1 MIIFKDIQESSGIW
15 SITMC
20 EIFSDNIEIF
30 DTHTYLILCINLEDA
45 KLEAFRR
52 FQIDKELNENLKS
65 LNNFVTRTSKIRKEV
80 QQIMSN
86 IEISKSVDLSEIIDI
101 SKLCEVHNIVTM
113 LSQNK
118 KDFYENIK
126 LDV

>member
-20 EIFSDNIEIF
+20 EIFSDNIEII
-30 DTHTYLILCINLEDA
+30 DTHTYLIRCIDMEDA

-65 LNNFVTRTSKIRKEV
+65 LNNFVTRASKIRKEV
-80 QQIMSN
+80 NQIMSN
-86 IEISKSVDLSEIIDI
+86 IEMPKSVDLSEIIDI
-101 SKLCEVHNIVTM
+101 SKLCEVHNNAISR
-113 LSQNK
+113 LNEL
-118 KDFYENIK
+118 KDINEYNK

>member
-20 EIFSDNIEIF
+20 EIFSDNIEII
-30 DTHTYLILCINLEDA
+30 DTHTYLIRCIDMEDA

-65 LNNFVTRTSKIRKEV
+65 LEDFVTRTSKIRKEV
-80 QQIMSN
+80 NQIMSN
-86 IEISKSVDLSEIIDI
+86 IEMPKSVDLSEIIDI
-101 SKLCEVHNIVTM
+101 SKLCEVHNNAISR
-113 LSQNK
+113 LNEL
-118 KDFYENIK
+118 KDINEYNK